1 MDMVANAML
10 AAMAKHACRPGL
22 EVYQVASS
30 TLNPFPVS
38 SFKRFM
44 EEHFQEQPF
53 LDSMGKPIRN
63 SKFQLYPDVESF
75 IEALY
80 QLASEN
86 EVHIINFIFCNILH
100 TSVTDRL
107 LSSHSL
113 ITSLIICSH
122 VKNSN

>member
-38 SFKRFM
+38 SFKRIM

-53 LDSMGKPIRN
+53 LDSTGKPIRN
-63 SKFQLYPDVESF
+63 SKFQLYPDMESYT
-75 IEALY
+75 ESLS
-80 QLASEN
+80 QVDSEF
-86 EVHIINFIFCNILH
+86 EVHKL
-100 TSVTDRL
+100 
-107 LSSHSL
+107 
-113 ITSLIICSH
+113 
-122 VKNSN
+122 